1 MAAVAR
7 TTLAEIEFAS
17 GFVEEA
23 LRLNEQT
30 TQHFRE
36 RSNLI
41 GLPLTLCNAAAC
53 LVALKRYR
61 EAQDRA
67 GEALRRSL
75 AIGSVRGALWAM
87 QHLAAAAAFDEG
99 VGDKNLLARAVQL
112 LGFVD
117 EAISRRAIPRCFT
130 EQREYDKMVH
140 VLGRALGQDAIRRYM
155 ADGKAWPEE
164 RAIEEA
170 FHSFAV

>member
-1 MAAVAR
+1 
-7 TTLAEIEFAS
+7 
-17 GFVEEA
+17 
-23 LRLNEQT
+23 
-30 TQHFRE
+30 
-36 RSNLI
+36 
-41 GLPLTLCNAAAC
+41 
-53 LVALKRYR
+53 
-61 EAQDRA
+61 
-67 GEALRRSL
+67 
-75 AIGSVRGALWAM
+75 
-87 QHLAAAAAFDEG
+87 